1 MQATTYEVHR
11 DMFLMYEN
19 EGLER
24 WQKGPCEA
32 GRTGVNMANDVRK
45 DKCQGCLVGG
55 AVGDA
60 LGYPVEFMSYESICH
75 QFGPAGIRKYWLEET
90 GGVAL
95 FSDDTQ
101 MTLFTAAG
109 LLAEETGAGRRKIR
123 STIHR
128 SYVDWLHTQD
138 RSVEPYGIS
147 KLVDEQQLYSR
158 RAPGNTC
165 LSALRSGRKGTPSQP
180 INGSKGCGGVM
191 RVAPVGLWEH
201 DAERAAVLA
210 ADAAAIT
217 HGHPMGWI
225 PAAALAWIV
234 NQCVYGATSSL
245 AELVAGC
252 ADELPSWP
260 LPAPDHAADMA
271 DQLRR
276 AAELAAND
284 VPDSRNIPLLGE
296 GWVGDEALAIAV
308 YACLRHPGDFSEAVI
323 AAVNHGGD
331 ADSTGA
337 IAGNIMGAWLGLKAI
352 DRCWTDDLELYGLL
366 LETGAAFA
374 AESAR

>member
-1 MQATTYEVHR
+1 MS
-11 DMFLMYEN
+11 D
-19 EGLER
+19 
-24 WQKGPCEA
+24 
-32 GRTGVNMANDVRK
+32 DVRK

-60 LGYPVEFMSYESICH
+60 LGYPVEFMSYESICR
-75 QFGPAGIRKYWLEET
+75 QFGPSGIRSYWLEET

-101 MTLFTAAG
+101 MTLFTAAA
-109 LLAEETGAGRRKIR
+109 LLAAGHEAGRKKVR
-123 STIHR
+123 SNVHR

-138 RSVEPYGIS
+138 RSVEPYGVS
-147 KLVDEQQLYSR
+147 ELLDERQLYSR

-191 RVAPVGLWEH
+191 RVAPLGLWEA
-201 DAERAAVLA
+201 DPERAALLA

-225 PAAALAWIV
+225 PAGALAWIV
-234 NQCVYGATSSL
+234 NRCLYAEVESL
-245 AELVAGC
+245 AGVIAEC
-252 ADELPSWP
+252 ADNLPLLFHSQ
-260 LPAPDHAADMA
+260 ADAAADMA
-271 DQLRR
+271 GQLGR
-276 AAELAAND
+276 AAELADNEDA
-284 VPDSRNIPLLGE
+284 DSVNIPLLGE
-296 GWVGDEALAIAV
+296 GWVGDEALAISA
-308 YACLRHPGDFSEAVI
+308 YACLRHPDDFSEAVI

-337 IAGNIMGAWLGLKAI
+337 IAGNIMGAWLGLGAI
-352 DRCWTDDLELYGLL
+352 DARWTDDLELRELL
-366 LETGAAFA
+366 LQFGSAL
-374 AESAR
+374 AECR

>member
-1 MQATTYEVHR
+1 MAYEK
-11 DMFLMYEN
+11 LKE
-19 EGLER
+19 
-24 WQKGPCEA
+24 
-32 GRTGVNMANDVRK
+32 T
-45 DKCQGCLVGG
+45 CQGCMVGG

-60 LGYPVEFMSYESICH
+60 LGYPVEFMSYDSIRR
-75 QFGPAGIRKYWLEET
+75 QFGSSGIRGYWLDET

-109 LLAEETGAGRRKIR
+109 LLAISPEAGRSKIR
-123 STIHR
+123 SAIHR
-128 SYVDWLHTQD
+128 SYIDWLHTQD
-138 RSVEPYGIS
+138 RSVKPYDIS
-147 KLVDEQQLYSR
+147 KLLDEKQLYSR

-165 LSALRSGRKGTPSQP
+165 LSALRSGRKGTLSQP
-180 INGSKGCGGVM
+180 INDSKGCGGVM
-191 RVAPVGLWEH
+191 RVAPVGLWER
-201 DAERAAVLA
+201 DAGRAAVLA

-234 NQCVYGATSSL
+234 NRCAYGQYSDLAAIAEDCVEL
-245 AELVAGC
+245 LPELVPAQ
-252 ADELPSWP
+252 AD
-260 LPAPDHAADMA
+260 AACDMG

-284 VPDSRNIPLLGE
+284 TPDCENLPLLGE

-308 YACLRHPGDFSEAVI
+308 YACLRHPEDFSEAVI
-323 AAVNHGGD
+323 AAVNHSGD

-337 IAGNIMGAWLGLKAI
+337 IAGNIMGAWLGLGAI
-352 DRCWTDDLELYGLL
+352 EDKWTHDLELRELL
-366 LETGAAFA
+366 LRMGADL
-374 AESAR
+374 SRVK

>member
-1 MQATTYEVHR
+1 MTYEE
-11 DMFLMYEN
+11 L
-19 EGLER
+19 
-24 WQKGPCEA
+24 
-32 GRTGVNMANDVRK
+32 K

-60 LGYPVEFMSYESICH
+60 LGYPVEFMSYESICR
-75 QFGPAGIRKYWLEET
+75 QFGPSGIRSYWLDET
-90 GGVAL
+90 GGTAL

-109 LLAEETGAGRRKIR
+109 LLAAPPEAGRSKVR
-123 STIHR
+123 SAIHR
-128 SYVDWLHTQD
+128 SYIDWLHTQD
-138 RSVEPYGIS
+138 RSVKPYGIS
-147 KLVDEQQLYSR
+147 KLLDERQLYSR

-165 LSALRSGRKGTPSQP
+165 LSALHSGRKGTPSQP
-180 INGSKGCGGVM
+180 INYSKGCGGVM
-191 RVAPVGLWEH
+191 RVAPVGLWER
-201 DAERAAVLA
+201 DARRAAVLA

-234 NQCVYGATSSL
+234 NCCVYGQYPDL
-245 AELVAGC
+245 AEIVESC
-252 ADELPSWP
+252 ADSLPEMV
-260 LPAPDHAADMA
+260 PAQPDVACDMG

-284 VPDSRNIPLLGE
+284 AADSENVPMLGE

-308 YACLRHPGDFSEAVI
+308 YACLRHPDDFSEAVI
-323 AAVNHGGD
+323 AAVNHSGD

-337 IAGNIMGAWLGLKAI
+337 IAGNIMGAWLGLGAI
-352 DRCWTDDLELYGLL
+352 DDKWTNDLELLELL
-366 LETGAAFA
+366 MDMGAALV
-374 AESAR
+374 RGK

>member
-1 MQATTYEVHR
+1 MTFEE
-11 DMFLMYEN
+11 L
-19 EGLER
+19 
-24 WQKGPCEA
+24 
-32 GRTGVNMANDVRK
+32 K

-60 LGYPVEFMSYESICH
+60 LGYPVEFMSYDGICR
-75 QFGPAGIRKYWLEET
+75 QFGQSGIRDYWLEET
-90 GGVAL
+90 GGTAL

-109 LLAEETGAGRRKIR
+109 LLASSPEAGRSKVR
-123 STIHR
+123 SAIHR

-138 RSVEPYGIS
+138 RSVKPYGIS
-147 KLVDEQQLYSR
+147 RLLDERQLYSR

-180 INGSKGCGGVM
+180 INHSKGCGGVM
-191 RVAPVGLWEH
+191 RVAPVGLWER
-201 DAERAAVLA
+201 DGGRAAVLA

-234 NQCVYGATSSL
+234 NRCVYGQCSDL
-245 AELVAGC
+245 AEIVESCAESLPELVPAQ
-252 ADELPSWP
+252 AD
-260 LPAPDHAADMA
+260 AACDMGGL
-271 DQLRR
+271 LRH

-284 VPDSRNIPLLGE
+284 VADSENAPLLGE
-296 GWVGDEALAIAV
+296 GWVGDEALAIAA
-308 YACLRHPGDFSEAVI
+308 YACLRHPDDFSEAVI
-323 AAVNHGGD
+323 AAVNHSGD

-337 IAGNIMGAWLGLKAI
+337 IAGNIIGAWLGLGAI
-352 DRCWTDDLELYGLL
+352 DDKWTNDLELRELL
-366 LETGAAFA
+366 MDMGAALA
-374 AESAR
+374 HGE

>member
-1 MQATTYEVHR
+1 MSVDA
-11 DMFLMYEN
+11 
-19 EGLER
+19 
-24 WQKGPCEA
+24 
-32 GRTGVNMANDVRK
+32 RK

-60 LGYPVEFMSYESICH
+60 LGYPVEFMSYESICW
-75 QFGPAGIRKYWLEET
+75 QFGPSGIRSYWLEET

-109 LLAEETGAGRRKIR
+109 LLAVSCGADREKVR
-123 STIHR
+123 STVHR
-128 SYVDWLHTQD
+128 SYIDWLHTQD
-138 RSVEPYGIS
+138 TSVRPYGLS
-147 KLVDEQQLYSR
+147 KLLDERQLYAR

-180 INGSKGCGGVM
+180 INHSKGCGGVM
-191 RVAPVGLWEH
+191 RVAPVGLMEADPEH
-201 DAERAAVLA
+201 AAVLA

-217 HGHPMGWI
+217 HGHPMGWL

-234 NQCVYGATSSL
+234 NRCVYGTPASL
-245 AELVAGC
+245 AELVADC
-252 ADELPSWP
+252 ADELPRWP
-260 LPAPDHAADMA
+260 LPAPDYASDMA
-271 DQLRR
+271 DQLRH

-284 VPDSRNIPLLGE
+284 AADSENIPQLGE

-308 YACLRHPGDFSEAVI
+308 YACLRHPDDFSEAVI
-323 AAVNHGGD
+323 AAVNHSGD

-337 IAGNIMGAWLGLKAI
+337 IAGNIMGAWLGLAAI
-352 DRCWTDDLELYGLL
+352 DTCWTDDLELFGLL
-366 LETGAAFA
+366 LETG
-374 AESAR
+374 SALAGPQAS